1 MRNSGPGPHAL
12 AVRFEAMRNF
22 VLTWVVKTA
31 FMSMMD
37 KKHTRKRQRVDRT
50 NLQGQIPKLFDC
62 AAHPAS
68 WIIQNIVHSFYRWLC
83 IYNDSK
89 QTKTVV
95 KAMHH
100 VKMHFFFWC
109 IECKSPRNTSRVA
122 CFLTFSEILLYLVV
136 ANGAAII
143 TVTCQMVCE
152 FCYPKEASPH
162 GVVDTLKNTFHK
174 CGASTALNRLG

>member
-1 MRNSGPGPHAL
+1 MNQCIFIKFGASRMRNSGPGPHAL

-22 VLTWVVKTA
+22 VLTWVVKSA

-68 WIIQNIVHSFYRWLC
+68 WIIPTIVHSFYRWLC
-83 IYNDSK
+83 IYHDSK

-100 VKMHFFFWC
+100 VKMHLFFDASNANRPGTHHEWH
-109 IECKSPRNTSRVA
+109 V
-122 CFLTFSEILLYLVV
+122 FLHFRKFYYIWLLL
-136 ANGAAII
+136 
-143 TVTCQMVCE
+143 ME
-152 FCYPKEASPH
+152 
-162 GVVDTLKNTFHK
+162 L
-174 CGASTALNRLG
+174 R